1 MPIVK
6 RKPVQPQGVPAS
18 LLSAYMERKE
28 DRAVFFLAAT
38 GEVFEEYEP
47 YAARLSYYHQ
57 RIFQCELS
65 GKSNLTYFEA
75 AESEAQHT
83 RAIQSQF
90 PDALKVPVLRAAQF
104 QTCGRLSELVERVY
118 ECMRQRF
125 FVGEEVSVED
135 GARKLGIVRG
145 GSCPAH
151 PDRPLHADLQ
161 AGDEPRDDAPHMYTY
176 TIELPASHTRLE
188 NVRAE
193 QLSRGRLAFTK
204 TILRRFLRD
213 ALCRDA
219 AGLMWLVREPTARRF
234 GLPTEVPAPIQ
245 QKIDE
250 AQAAK
255 RRRSN
260 DDAPHAKRR
269 DTKKEEAPKPAPKFP
284 CEDTLLDPITPD
296 ELQVQVTGE
305 LPRQAHRP
313 RLDSDDHLN
322 VPPELFESFLAVY
335 YFFLSLGE
343 PLGISHMALDDL
355 DGALRHPVSD
365 PPCPLLAEVH
375 AVLLN
380 AIVRDGAHSREDRKS
395 VV

>member
-6 RKPVQPQGVPAS
+6 RKPVQPQGVPAA
-18 LLSAYMERKE
+18 LLSAYTERKE

-65 GKSNLTYFEA
+65 GKSNLTFFEA

-104 QTCGRLSELVERVY
+104 QTCGRLTELVERVY

-161 AGDEPRDDAPHMYTY
+161 AGDEPRDDAPHMYT
-176 TIELPASHTRLE
+176 
-188 NVRAE
+188 
-193 QLSRGRLAFTK
+193 LSL
-204 TILRRFLRD
+204 IHIS
-213 ALCRDA
+213 
-219 AGLMWLVREPTARRF
+219 EPT
-234 GLPTEVPAPIQ
+234 
-245 QKIDE
+245 
-250 AQAAK
+250 
-255 RRRSN
+255 
-260 DDAPHAKRR
+260 
-269 DTKKEEAPKPAPKFP
+269 
-284 CEDTLLDPITPD
+284 
-296 ELQVQVTGE
+296 
-305 LPRQAHRP
+305 
-313 RLDSDDHLN
+313 
-322 VPPELFESFLAVY
+322 
-335 YFFLSLGE
+335 
-343 PLGISHMALDDL
+343 
-355 DGALRHPVSD
+355 RHT
-365 PPCPLLAEVH
+365 
-375 AVLLN
+375 N
-380 AIVRDGAHSREDRKS
+380 ASRMPS
-395 VV
+395 SA